1 MKIYNLGLDI
11 QPGKYKYQ
19 CDCFNKLVKKFE
31 PQKVTPFNVEIIE
44 GSFEGA
50 DAIVYA
56 PDKKLDLVVADLER
70 IETRLARAS
79 AEAEKA
85 ALSKAQKLLEAET
98 LLCDSELSESEKGYL
113 KTLPL
118 VSFKPCV
125 AYGNAQ
131 GGIDT
136 NELIRSVLAKAK
148 VILFFTA
155 GKKEVHAWNINAGS
169 SILEAAGKIHSDL
182 QRGFIK
188 ADVVNCSHI
197 DNFFNMAEARSR
209 GFVQVVD
216 RDYIMQPNDIIEIRF
231 NV

>member
-1 MKIYNLGLDI
+1 MKIYNLGSDI
-11 QPGKYKYQ
+11 KPGKYKYQ
-19 CDCFNKLVKKFE
+19 CECFNKLVKKFE
-31 PQKVTPFNVEIIE
+31 PQKVTPFSVEIIE
-44 GSFEGA
+44 GSFEAA
-50 DAIVYA
+50 DAVVYTA
-56 PDKKLDLVVADLER
+56 DKKLDLVVADLEK

-85 ALSKAQKLLEAET
+85 ALSKSQKLLEAET
-98 LLCDSELSESEKGYL
+98 LLCDSELSEAEKVFL
-113 KTLPL
+113 KTLAL

-125 AYGNAQ
+125 AVAAD
-131 GGIDT
+131 IDT
-136 NELIRSVLAKAK
+136 NELTRLVLEKAK

-155 GKKEVHAWNINAGS
+155 GKKEVRAWNINAGCTV
-169 SILEAAGKIHSDL
+169 LEAAGKIHSDL